1 MHLTLEVKSQQEL
14 QLILKYLQLLPGVKV
29 IAEPKNQSEAFSET
43 PDLQKTK
50 RDFSKY
56 WGSIQTGLAV
66 EDIDSK
72 LNEIRREWDRD
83 LS

>member
-29 IAEPKNQSEAFSET
+29 VAEPKNQSEAQSEAA
-43 PDLQKTK
+43 DGGKAK
-50 RDFSKY
+50 KDFSKY
-56 WGSIQTGLAV
+56 WGSIQTGLTV

-72 LNEIRREWDRD
+72 LNEIRGEWDRD
-83 LS
+83 FS